1 MGKETAVM
9 LLKIMAVNSIRDVL
23 ELDIESNKIFE
34 KVEQIVVSVGEIEEA
49 LGTRKTLE
57 QIEAEMEKEK
67 NNGNK

>member
-23 ELDIESNKIFE
+23 ELNIESDKIFE

-49 LGTRKTLE
+49 LGIRKTLE
-57 QIEAEMEKEK
+57 QIEAEIEQEQE
-67 NNGNK
+67 NGK

>member
-57 QIEAEMEKEK
+57 QIETEMEKEQ
-67 NNGNK
+67 NNGN